1 LTFKLGKIHHST
13 AGYGIELTA
22 QAFLEMR
29 MSTRESSGVDDMQGG
44 MRPRGLHEE
53 LLRLPAVIRRVGLR
67 KTAIYEKIRR
77 AEFPKP
83 VAIGVRAR
91 AWRASDINTWIA
103 ERAAPELLAE

>member
-1 LTFKLGKIHHST
+1 MRRLGSPEI
-13 AGYGIELTA
+13 AGQDHPL
-22 QAFLEMR
+22 
-29 MSTRESSGVDDMQGG
+29 
-44 MRPRGLHEE
+44 RPAILHEE

-91 AWRASDINTWIA
+91 AWRSSDIDSWIA
-103 ERAAPELLAE
+103 ERSSPLALVQHAG

>member
-1 LTFKLGKIHHST
+1 
-13 AGYGIELTA
+13 
-22 QAFLEMR
+22 
-29 MSTRESSGVDDMQGG
+29 MSARESSEFDEIQSG
-44 MRPRGLHEE
+44 MHPRVLHEE

-91 AWRASDINTWIA
+91 AWRASDINTWIG
-103 ERAAPELLAE
+103 ERAAPALPVE

>member
-1 LTFKLGKIHHST
+1 
-13 AGYGIELTA
+13 
-22 QAFLEMR
+22 
-29 MSTRESSGVDDMQGG
+29 MSARESFEIDDIRNGT
-44 MRPRGLHEE
+44 RPRVLYEE

-91 AWRASDINTWIA
+91 AWRASDINTWIG
-103 ERAAPELLAE
+103 ERASPALPVDSQHRPTDDTGASI

>member
-1 LTFKLGKIHHST
+1 V
-13 AGYGIELTA
+13 
-22 QAFLEMR
+22 R
-29 MSTRESSGVDDMQGG
+29 MRESSEVDDMRSGI
-44 MRPRGLHEE
+44 RHKVLHEE

-103 ERAAPELLAE
+103 ERATPELLPSRRKAAGATLQPI

>member
-1 LTFKLGKIHHST
+1 
-13 AGYGIELTA
+13 
-22 QAFLEMR
+22 MR
-29 MSTRESSGVDDMQGG
+29 NSGASEIAE
-44 MRPRGLHEE
+44 RPLRSAALHEE

-91 AWRASDINTWIA
+91 AWRSSDIDSWIA
-103 ERAAPELLAE
+103 ERSFPSSAIVHRAG

>member
-1 LTFKLGKIHHST
+1 MS
-13 AGYGIELTA
+13 A
-22 QAFLEMR
+22 QEASEIGDIQ
-29 MSTRESSGVDDMQGG
+29 S
-44 MRPRGLHEE
+44 GLHPRVIYEE

-91 AWRASDINTWIA
+91 AWRASDINTWIG
-103 ERAAPELLAE
+103 ERAAPALPVDSQHRSTDDTGASI